1 MTHRNVKEKDV
12 PTTEGPDL
20 PIGPG
25 ERAPRFSLRDE
36 SGRFVDVP
44 SKDRASVLV
53 FYRGD
58 W

>member
-1 MTHRNVKEKDV
+1 V
-12 PTTEGPDL
+12 PTTNGPDL

-44 SKDRASVLV
+44 SKDRATVLV